1 MHVITSDIN
10 LNDIW
15 TAPIWPESIYAP
27 ALAILQSRTHNG
39 QTASGAGGS
48 REVAFEKCLS
58 ETAEIL
64 ALADQKTDY
73 VSVTD
78 GLAAHPDAKIARHHA
93 QLEALQRK
101 FILDWWAGACP
112 AEYLSDDWL
121 DAAQVTAF
129 VDRAR
134 AGATVYR
141 KTQLWHLACTLPV
154 HCMIACSTNRMGQDI
169 ILGFGTATDAASA
182 AHLAVTEVMLMELNL
197 YSVMAARGGYR
208 HPDTARIEAIIDE
221 YAKRHGALLSDRSA
235 NEASLASGT
244 THDLSI
250 AMPAHRLIDLTPH
263 PKSRPVWLCQLDDKR
278 IVDVLRPDHPF
289 MAQ

>member
-39 QTASGAGGS
+39 QTASGAGDS

-64 ALADQKTDY
+64 ALTDQKTDY
-73 VSVTD
+73 ISVTD
-78 GLAAHPDAKIARHHA
+78 GLAAHPDAETARRHA

-101 FILDWWAGACP
+101 FILDWWAGECP
-112 AEYLSDDWL
+112 AAHISDDWL
-121 DAAQVTAF
+121 NAAQVTAF
-129 VDRAR
+129 VNRAR
-134 AGATVYR
+134 AGATAHR
-141 KTQLWHLACTLPV
+141 NTQLWHLTGTLPV
-154 HCMIACSTNRMGQDI
+154 HCIIACSANRMGQDV
-169 ILGFGTATDAASA
+169 ILGFGTATDAEKA
-182 AHLAVTEVMLMELNL
+182 AHLAVTELMLMELNL
-197 YSVMAARGGYR
+197 YSVMAARGGN
-208 HPDTARIEAIIDE
+208 HNTDTARIEAIIYE
-221 YAKRHGALLSDRSA
+221 YAKRRRELMPDSPA
-235 NEASLASGT
+235 NEARLAHDT
-244 THDLSI
+244 AHDLST

-278 IVDVLRPDHPF
+278 IVDGSRPDHPF